1 MAPINRSYTTLYWF
15 AIISIALSC
24 TIFEL
29 FDIQNVVTL
38 KSRLGHWR
46 SLETTP
52 FDRSHRSSYSCFIVN
67 VYLLPLLRYLA
78 SNIDVTL
85 KSPLRVVQGPWF
97 MTLIWE
103 KEDWKGCQLMDHIP
117 VYIGLPL

>member
-38 KSRLGHWR
+38 KSRLGHWKQHHSIGHIGVPTHV
-46 SLETTP
+46 SL
-52 FDRSHRSSYSCFIVN
+52 
-67 VYLLPLLRYLA
+67 
-78 SNIDVTL
+78 
-85 KSPLRVVQGPWF
+85 
-97 MTLIWE
+97 
-103 KEDWKGCQLMDHIP
+103 
-117 VYIGLPL
+117 

>member
-38 KSRLGHWR
+38 KSRLGH
-46 SLETTP
+46 
-52 FDRSHRSSYSCFIVN
+52 
-67 VYLLPLLRYLA
+67 
-78 SNIDVTL
+78 
-85 KSPLRVVQGPWF
+85 
-97 MTLIWE
+97 
-103 KEDWKGCQLMDHIP
+103 
-117 VYIGLPL
+117 